1 MSDFKEGL
9 DKIWAKSGS
18 YDHKQ
23 FTMEIINLHQEEM
36 DKVRNFVPIHEEQIN
51 LILRIILFPLI
62 LVALLVW
69 SIIFL
74 FSSPLFANILVK
86 TGENFLRKRPVS
98 GTPPQPPTNE

>member
-1 MSDFKEGL
+1 MSDFKDGL
-9 DKIWAKSGS
+9 DKIWEKSSS
-18 YDHKQ
+18 YDHNQ

-36 DKVRNFVPIHEEQIN
+36 DKVRNFVPIHEEQIS

-62 LVALLVW
+62 LIALLAW

-86 TGENFLRKRPVS
+86 TGENFLRKKPE
-98 GTPPQPPTNE
+98 TPPQPPTNE